1 MKRWGWWVVGL
12 VVAVLLVFGW
22 QRGGPRFG
30 RQDASLAPGGRED
43 VPRGASFL
51 RIPPHSDP
59 RTQERGSL
67 AGTVRNEA
75 GAPINLASVCA
86 SMQDDEL
93 PTELTRE
100 ATCVTTDANGRYF
113 VENLVSTK
121 YSVAAGAKGY
131 RPEIF
136 QPEGDRKRS
145 SFQLTP
151 GEKKTGVDLTLRSGG
166 VEITGV
172 VSDISGG
179 PIAHAKVWATAGFG
193 GPGDTGGS
201 SPLVETDAQGLF
213 SLWMV
218 AGKVQVFA
226 TADGYG
232 LTSEAGR
239 APGGFS
245 LILTPESSLA
255 GVVVDAGSGKPVAGA
270 KVSISQPESREGDG
284 GGIDLSDA
292 AGKFRVTRLSQGRYT
307 VTAKMERGYGTAE
320 GSILVGLGQQVEG
333 VVVRVFSSV
342 KIVGRVMLAGKPPR
356 VCVVASVGFTDKM
369 HQRTLRAR
377 TEADGTL
384 IAEGVLPGT
393 YQVEPWCEGSLANE
407 TYEPIVVVDKDIV
420 GLKWQVES
428 GATIRG
434 RVFNQE
440 GHPVENAA
448 VFGQT
453 AGGGPRSVMAGAGDR
468 SAHDGT
474 YELTGLPPATYQL
487 DVTSDDGTAPPA
499 GYMVEVAAG
508 QTIEKN
514 LELLAVG
521 ALKGKIKDTEGTP
534 VEGATID
541 VRRAASAAPGV
552 PFPESMPDG
561 PDGLRSDRQG
571 VFNLSAL
578 RPGEYQVSA
587 RRGLVSLKKPGT
599 TDHAELGEKVTI
611 RAGETATVQ
620 LVVVSQTRTIKGSVV
635 AADNESVPDAF
646 VLAASESDAPGA
658 PNDAV
663 YATRGWAW
671 GSADKP
677 VLAGVDG
684 TFVISK
690 LAPGK
695 YTLRAYRKGGGE
707 VIAEHVEAGST
718 VKLEIKQTG
727 SITGKA
733 TREGSVIEQLRVQL
747 EDPKTGFTRSEVFF
761 RTEGRFT
768 LRDLPAGHFSLTAAA
783 EGSRRKIEL
792 DLGQAETKTG
802 VTLPLEPLITIT
814 GRIIDQFSK
823 TPVAGI
829 RAMAGYPNGGNLAL
843 DGERYDEQLVS
854 ISDEQGRFTIHDA
867 PRGKLQIICSPREP
881 SSSDYM
887 YIAYVHVIE
896 GAGTIDIGDL
906 TLIKKRLKLGEAVG
920 DLGFRAPGVDPGTQP
935 ENFRLEVSLI
945 EPNGPAAGTD
955 LKVGDIVN
963 TIDGVDVTGSN
974 WPRMWPLL
982 SAPAGTKITFG
993 LARGVTIAIV
1003 LGPPR

>member
-1 MKRWGWWVVGL
+1 MKRWGWWVVG
-12 VVAVLLVFGW
+12 VMVAVLIVFGW
-22 QRGGPRFG
+22 QQGRARFG
-30 RQDASLAPGGRED
+30 RQDANWAYGGREEI
-43 VPRGASFL
+43 PRGAPLL

-59 RTQERGSL
+59 RTQERCSL

-75 GAPINLASVCA
+75 GAPISLASVCA
-86 SMQDDEL
+86 TLQDDEL

-100 ATCVTTDANGRYF
+100 AACVTTDVNGRYS
-113 VENLVSTK
+113 VENLVATK

-131 RPEIF
+131 RPETF
-136 QPEGDRKRS
+136 QPKGDIKRS

-151 GEKKTGVDLTLRSGG
+151 GEKKTGVDLTLRSDG

-193 GPGDTGGS
+193 APGDSGGS

-213 SLWMV
+213 SLFLG

-232 LTSEAGR
+232 PTSEAGR
-239 APGGFS
+239 APGEVS

-255 GVVVDAGSGKPVAGA
+255 GVVVDAASGGPVAGA
-270 KVSISQPESREGDG
+270 KVSVTQPASPEGND

-292 AGKFRVTRLSQGRYT
+292 AGKFRVTRLRPGRYT

-333 VVVRVFSSV
+333 VVVRVFNSV

-356 VCVVASVGFTDKM
+356 VCVVASVGLTDKV

-393 YQVEPWCEGSLANE
+393 YKVEPWCEGSLAHE

-420 GLKWQVES
+420 GLTWQVES

-434 RVFNQE
+434 KVFSQD
-440 GHPVENAA
+440 GHTVENAA
-448 VFGQT
+448 VIGQT
-453 AGGGPRSVMAGAGDR
+453 VGGGPRSAMGLAFAR
-468 SAHDGT
+468 SARDGS
-474 YELTGLPPATYQL
+474 YELTGLPPGTYQL
-487 DVTSDDGTAPPA
+487 DVSSDDGAATPA
-499 GYMVEVAAG
+499 GYTVDVVAG
-508 QTIEKN
+508 QTVEKN
-514 LELLAVG
+514 LLLLAGG
-521 ALKGKIKDTEGTP
+521 ALKGYIKDTEGAP

-541 VRRAASAAPGV
+541 VNRAASGPPGV
-552 PFPESMPDG
+552 PAIESMPNG
-561 PDGLRSDRQG
+561 SDGLRSDRQG
-571 VFNLSAL
+571 AFNRSGL

-587 RRGLVSLKKPGT
+587 RRGLATLKKPGAA
-599 TDHAELGEKVTI
+599 DNAEPGEKVTVS
-611 RAGETATVQ
+611 AGETATVQ
-620 LVVVSQTRTIKGSVV
+620 LVVVSQTRAIQGTVV
-635 AADNESVPDAF
+635 TAANEPVPDAF
-646 VLAASESDAPGA
+646 VLAAPESDAPGI
-658 PNDAV
+658 PNEAV
-663 YATRGWAW
+663 YATRGWGW

-718 VKLEIKQTG
+718 VKLEIKPTG
-727 SITGKA
+727 SITGQA
-733 TREGSVIEQLRVQL
+733 TRGGSVIEQLRVQL

-768 LRDLPAGHFSLTAAA
+768 FRDLPAGHFYLTAAA
-783 EGSRRKIEL
+783 NGSQRKIEL
-792 DLGQAETKTG
+792 NLGQAETKTG
-802 VTLPLEPLITIT
+802 VTLPLEDLIAIT
-814 GRIIDQFSK
+814 GRIVDQFSK
-823 TPVAGI
+823 APVAGM
-829 RAMAGYPNGGNLAL
+829 RAAAGYPDGGNLAL
-843 DGERYDEQLVS
+843 QWEPDDEQLAN

-867 PRGKLQIICSPREP
+867 PRGKLQIRCSPREP
-881 SSSDYM
+881 SIDYTE
-887 YIAYVHVIE
+887 IAYVHVIE
-896 GAGTIDIGDL
+896 GAGTVDIGDL
-906 TLIKKRLKLGEAVG
+906 TIIKNRVKPGEAVG
-920 DLGFRAPGVDPGTQP
+920 DLGFRAPGVDPATQP
-935 ENFRLEVSLI
+935 ENFRLEVTFI
-945 EPNGPAAGTD
+945 EPKGPAAGTD

-974 WPRMWPLL
+974 GPRMWPLL
-982 SAPAGTKITFG
+982 AAPPGTKITFG
-993 LARGVTIAIV
+993 LARGATIAIV